1 MAINNGNR
9 KKAKFVSIDKL
20 FYKTLFK
27 SLFSDPFEVIFWDGE
42 VKKYGEGESK
52 FQIILNEPIA
62 KAAII
67 SNPSIALGEA
77 YMTKKLD
84 IKGNVQEILESL
96 YNSKESFMGKH
107 TKYVDLVKKI
117 VHSVKNDKNNIQ
129 YHYDVGNDFYKL
141 WLDDTMT
148 YSCGYFKSPN
158 DSLSTAQNN
167 KVQHILKKLYLS
179 EGDTLLDIGC
189 GWGELIIAAAKE
201 YKVKAMGITLSSEQF
216 NKVNERIKLEGLRD
230 LVEVQLLDYREL
242 KNRKFDRVVSVGML
256 EHVGKE
262 NLIDYFAAVDNLL
275 NAKGVS
281 LLHCITGIDEG
292 GRDAWID
299 KYIFPGGYIPVLKE
313 LISNIGDRKFQVND
327 VESLKMHYGRT
338 LEHWAI
344 NFENSLPEISKTKD
358 ETFIRMWRLYLNACA
373 ACFNC
378 GNINIHQI
386 LFAKDNNNLPWTRE
400 YMYK

>member
-1 MAINNGNR
+1 MERRLNLCLQINYFI
-9 KKAKFVSIDKL
+9 KHYLKVYLLISFDVK
-20 FYKTLFK
+20 
-27 SLFSDPFEVIFWDGE
+27 FWDGE
-42 VKKYGEGESK
+42 VKKYGEGNSK
-52 FQIILNEPIA
+52 FEIILNEPIA
-62 KAAII
+62 KVDII
-67 SNPSIALGEA
+67 HNPSIALGEA
-77 YMTKKLD
+77 YMTKRLD
-84 IKGNVQEILESL
+84 LKGNMQGILESL
-96 YNSKESFMGKH
+96 YNSKESFMGNN
-107 TKYVDLVKKI
+107 TKYVDIVKKI
-117 VHSVKNDKNNIQ
+117 IHNVKNNKNNIQ
-129 YHYDVGNDFYKL
+129 YHYDIGNDFYKL

-167 KVQHILKKLYLS
+167 KVEHILKKLYLS

-216 NKVNERIKLEGLRD
+216 NKVNERIKLEGLSG

-262 NLIDYFAAVDNLL
+262 NLIDYFATVDTLL
-275 NAKGVS
+275 NEKGVS

-313 LISNIGDRKFQVND
+313 LISNIGDKKFQSD
-327 VESLKMHYGRT
+327 
-338 LEHWAI
+338 
-344 NFENSLPEISKTKD
+344 
-358 ETFIRMWRLYLNACA
+358 
-373 ACFNC
+373 
-378 GNINIHQI
+378 
-386 LFAKDNNNLPWTRE
+386 
-400 YMYK
+400 

>member
-1 MAINNGNR
+1 
-9 KKAKFVSIDKL
+9 VSIDKL

-42 VKKYGEGESK
+42 VKKYGEGESE

-62 KAAII
+62 KADII

-84 IKGNVQEILESL
+84 IKGNVQKILESL

-107 TKYVDLVKKI
+107 TKYADLVKKI
-117 VHSVKNDKNNIQ
+117 AHNVKSDKNNIQ
-129 YHYDVGNDFYKL
+129 YHYDIGNDFYKS

-216 NKVNERIKLEGLRD
+216 DKVNERIKLEGLSD

-242 KNRKFDRVVSVGML
+242 KNRKFDRVVSIGML

-262 NLIDYFAAVDNLL
+262 NIIDYFAAVDTLL
-275 NAKGVS
+275 NEKGVS
-281 LLHCITGIDEG
+281 LIHCITGIDEG

-313 LISNIGDRKFQVND
+313 LIANIGDKKFQVID
-327 VESLKMHYGRT
+327 VESLKFHYGRT
-338 LEHWAI
+338 LEQWAT
-344 NFENSLPEISKTKD
+344 NFENALPQISKTKD

-400 YMYK
+400 YMYEY